1 MELTELTEAQAQAV
15 AETKARAKRIQAMLP
30 ESMLKGNRG
39 RQASR
44 RRPTD
49 NGQDTEATKQIEATY
64 DRLEGEWLDWLEVAR
79 KYEHKIP
86 QQDQLDV
93 RHDIMVR
100 LATVRE
106 RSGEPIPVYKAYR
119 VASYTVADY
128 YRDKAKLT
136 TGLDCKHCA
145 TAKRRECVRH
155 SLYSQCPK
163 VRQTLSLEAEYING
177 AGEAH
182 RLIDVIADDTALDL
196 DQWLDAGTW
205 LRGCPVR
212 LVRIA
217 VKLASGKSLD
227 GKDRKY
233 LWKFRKHTQKPL
245 L

>member
-1 MELTELTEAQAQAV
+1 MKLTEAQIQSV
-15 AETKARAKRIQAMLP
+15 SETKARSQRVKASLP
-30 ESMLKGNRG
+30 EVMLKGNKS
-39 RQASR
+39 RQSSY
-44 RRPTD
+44 RRPKD
-49 NGQDTEATKQIEATY
+49 KSQDTEARDKIEATY
-64 DRLEGEWLDWLEVAR
+64 NQLEGEWREWLEVAR

-93 RHDIMVR
+93 RHDIMIR
-100 LATVRE
+100 LATVRQ
-106 RSGEPIPVYKAYR
+106 RSGEPIPIYKAYR

-136 TGLDCKHCA
+136 TGLDCKHCS
-145 TAKRRECVRH
+145 TAKRRECVKY

-182 RLIDVIADDTALDL
+182 RLLDVIADDTAIDL

-212 LVRIA
+212 LVKIA
-217 VKLASGKSLD
+217 VKLAKGQSLD

-233 LWKFRKHTQKPL
+233 LWKFRKQAQKPMF
-245 L
+245 

>member
-1 MELTELTEAQAQAV
+1 MTVTNMNDAQAV
-15 AETKARAKRIQAMLP
+15 AETKARSKRLQATLP
-30 ESMLKGNRG
+30 EVMLKGSTG
-39 RQASR
+39 RQAHGR
-44 RRPTD
+44 RNTD
-49 NGQDTEATKQIEATY
+49 SGQDTEAKDRLEATY
-64 DRLEGEWLDWLEVAR
+64 NELEGEWRDWLEVAR
-79 KYEHKIP
+79 KYENRIP

-93 RHDIMVR
+93 RHDIIIR

-106 RSGEPIPVYKAYR
+106 RSGEPIPIYKAYR

-128 YRDKAKLT
+128 YRSKAKLS

-145 TAKRRECVRH
+145 TAKRRECVLH

-163 VRQTLSLEAEYING
+163 LRRTLSLDAEYVNG
-177 AGEAH
+177 SGETYSI
-182 RLIDVIADDTALDL
+182 LDTLADDTAIDL

-212 LVRIA
+212 LLTIA
-217 VKLASGKSLD
+217 VKLAKGESLD